1 MWLILRGRGESKPVI
16 DKHARYGQTE
26 AILEDIPAFID
37 KIEQLEG
44 KKPDYW
50 LAHSWGGV
58 LMNSAFATYSQVIL
72 TT

>member
-1 MWLILRGRGESKPVI
+1 MCYVADLRGRGESKPVI

-44 KKPDYW
+44 KTRL
-50 LAHSWGGV
+50 LAGSLLGWSV
-58 LMNSAFATYSQVIL
+58 NE
-72 TT
+72 